1 MGTPDFAVP
10 ALKAI
15 HNSQHQICAVIT
27 NPDKPYGRG
36 QKLKSSDI
44 KKVAEEL
51 NYPIHQPKK
60 LNNPLFLDQIKNL
73 NPSLMVVVAFKKI
86 PSKCSQSYRCN

>member
-15 HNSQHQICAVIT
+15 HNSQHQICAVVT

-44 KKVAEEL
+44 KNHTFGADNIL
-51 NYPIHQPKK
+51 IMNC
-60 LNNPLFLDQIKNL
+60 
-73 NPSLMVVVAFKKI
+73 M
-86 PSKCSQSYRCN
+86 